1 MEQQKPTPIP
11 DKLNGKKQTGEVI
24 LDTGAS
30 HHMTG
35 DSRLLSDLR
44 DVVGRPVTFADG
56 SQVQAT
62 RCGVL
67 RLSDKLILS
76 HVLLVPDLNCTL
88 LSVAKLL
95 KQTGCL
101 AMFSDTLCILQDR
114 FTRTLIGAGEERN
127 GVYVYRDVT
136 VRRGLSVKA
145 AEDKDLWHRRLGHP
159 SFGVLS
165 FLPFLSGVSNN
176 SDKFGGC
183 DICFKSKQT
192 RGVFTES
199 LNKASVPF
207 ALIHVDLWG
216 PYREPSSCGAV
227 YFLTIV
233 DDYSRAVWI
242 LATGEV

>member
-1 MEQQKPTPIP
+1 
-11 DKLNGKKQTGEVI
+11 
-24 LDTGAS
+24 
-30 HHMTG
+30 MTG
-35 DSRLLSDLR
+35 DPRLLSDLR
-44 DVVGRPVTFADG
+44 DVVRCPVTFADG

-101 AMFSDTLCILQDR
+101 AMFSYTLCVLQDP
-114 FTRTLIGAGEERN
+114 FMRTLIGAGEERN

-136 VRRGLSVKA
+136 VRRGFRVKA
-145 AEDKDLWHRRLGHP
+145 AEGKALWHRRLGNP

-183 DICFKSKQT
+183 DICFKSKKNS
-192 RGVFTES
+192 RGV
-199 LNKASVPF
+199 
-207 ALIHVDLWG
+207 
-216 PYREPSSCGAV
+216 YRE
-227 YFLTIV
+227 F
-233 DDYSRAVWI
+233 
-242 LATGEV
+242 